1 MIIIIK
7 PYSYSS
13 PITTP
18 DRYQARNWFVVQN
31 QDLSVIL
38 APVNQTIEGIIYVSI
53 LGTSIAIA
61 VSIILA
67 YTITNPIKLLSEA
80 TQTLT
85 TQDWKTSIELA
96 KMAKGKDEIGQLASS
111 FEEMLY
117 HLRNF
122 YSQLDIRIR
131 ERTTELEW
139 ANEKLKHLDSA
150 KTEFVESVAHDI
162 RSPLTSILL
171 AISSFQA
178 HPNDPEKMIERISAR
193 IDRIQ
198 QLLSSIDALN
208 DLDILPQ
215 SMVLKPLQ
223 LDELIKPIITM
234 YGSRLNE
241 VGIDLAVDI
250 QPIPTMFGNAFLLE
264 RLFENLFT
272 NAIKYTLLGRIDIHL
287 YEDKH
292 HIILIVKDT
301 GIGIPEDEIPTIMQ
315 RYRRASNALNS
326 NIDGT
331 GIGLRIV
338 EEALQVHNG
347 TIKIESKLNVG
358 TTITITL
365 PSGDDFDN
373 MDDDT
378 YNNPPQ

>member
-1 MIIIIK
+1 M
-7 PYSYSS
+7 
-13 PITTP
+13 
-18 DRYQARNWFVVQN
+18 
-31 QDLSVIL
+31 IL